1 MTYAPASEPATPTT
15 TATDTAANGEPNPSS
30 PRAARNPAG
39 IITTSLGNGTK
50 LDSMAMKTNTNTS
63 PHVGASAAMVSRCDA
78 MVSSM
83 AANPHFS
90 SSSDGSASES

>member
-1 MTYAPASEPATPTT
+1 MYAPASDPATPTA
-15 TATDTAANGEPNPSS
+15 TATAAASIGEESPIS
-30 PRAARNPAG
+30 PRAARKPAG

-78 MVSSM
+78 MVSSI
-83 AANPHFS
+83 AASPHFS
-90 SSSDGSASES
+90 SSSHGSASES